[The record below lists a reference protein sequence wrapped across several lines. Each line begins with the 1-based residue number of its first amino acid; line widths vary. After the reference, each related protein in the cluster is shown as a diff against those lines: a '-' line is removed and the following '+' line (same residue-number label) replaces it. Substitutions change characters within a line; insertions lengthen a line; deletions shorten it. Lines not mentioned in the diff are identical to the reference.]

1 MNAVIKE
8 YQFKEDQPQRL
19 DHFLA
24 QKIPDSSRS
33 QIQRLIK
40 NGNVSVDGEIPTKT
54 GLMLVSGNQICVE
67 IPPPEPLDI
76 QPEDIKLQIIYEDE
90 NVLVVNKP
98 AGMVVHPSAGHS
110 KGTLVHAALGHAPF
124 LAGIGG
130 KMRPGIVHRLDK
142 NTSGIILVAKN
153 EPSHKWLQ
161 KQFKERKV
169 KKKYY
174 ALVDG
179 HPTSPTGRIIAPIM
193 RDKINRK
200 KMAIAPEGK
209 GRFAQTDYHTV
220 RAFKSHTYLDVHP
233 LTGRTHQIRVHLA
246 SIGCPIAAD
255 TIYGFRNPSIP
266 LERHFLHAYQI
277 SICLLY
283 EKESRVFRADLPSE
297 LSEIITNLF

>member
-1 MNAVIKE
+1 MNAVKKE
-8 YQFKEDQPQRL
+8 YQFNEDKPQRL

-24 QKIPDSSRS
+24 QKLPDSSRS

-40 NGNVSVDGEIPTKT
+40 AGQVIVNGELPAKT
-54 GLMLVSGNQICVE
+54 GLMLVTGNQICIE

-76 QPEDIKLQIIYEDE
+76 QPEDIDLPIIFEDE
-90 NVLVVNKP
+90 NVLIVNKP

-110 KGTLVHAALGHAPF
+110 KGTLVHAALSHSPF

-142 NTSGIILVAKN
+142 NTSGIILLAKN
-153 EPSHKWLQ
+153 ESSHRWLQ

-169 KKKYY
+169 EKKYY

-179 HPTSPTGRIIAPIM
+179 RPTSPTGRIIAPII

-200 KMAIAPEGK
+200 KMAIASEGK
-209 GRFAQTDYHTV
+209 GRYAQTDYHTV
-220 RAFKSHTYLDVHP
+220 REFKSHTYLDVHP

-255 TIYGFRNPSIP
+255 TIYGYRNPSV
-266 LERHFLHAYQI
+266 LLDRHFLHAYQI
-277 SICLLY
+277 SICLLN
-283 EKESRVFRADLPSE
+283 ENEPRTFKADLPSE
-297 LSEIITNLF
+297 LSEILENLF